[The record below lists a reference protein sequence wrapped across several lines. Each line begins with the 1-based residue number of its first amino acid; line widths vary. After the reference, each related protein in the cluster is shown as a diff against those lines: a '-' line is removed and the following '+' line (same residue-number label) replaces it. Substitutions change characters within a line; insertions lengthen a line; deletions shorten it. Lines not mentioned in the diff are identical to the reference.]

1 MKIDYLF
8 MNPDDELSTYYE
20 EQLGCLNIKGN
31 AKRYE
36 RIKNIIDDSE
46 NYSVLVKRLKVKSL
60 DSKTG
65 LKEIIL
71 DKIRALHFIYLD
83 NTVVLLGT
91 FIKETQKTPPKEI
104 EKNNKRIEIYKEQK
118 NGKLQ

>member
-8 MNPDDELSTYYE
+8 MNQDDELSTYYE
-20 EQLGCLNIKGN
+20 EQLNCLTINGN

-36 RIKNIIDDSE
+36 RIKIAIDESE
-46 NYSVLVKRLKVKSL
+46 NYSTLVKRLKVKLL

-65 LKEIIL
+65 LKEIIV
-71 DKIRALHFIYLD
+71 DKIRALHFVYLD

-91 FIKETQKTPPKEI
+91 FIKETRKTPPNEI
-104 EKNNKRIEIYKEQK
+104 KKNNKRIEIYKEKK
-118 NGKLQ
+118 NGKFQ

>member
-1 MKIDYLF
+1 
-8 MNPDDELSTYYE
+8 MNSSDELSTYYE
-20 EQLGCLNIKGN
+20 EQLDCLHIKGN

-36 RIKNIIDDSE
+36 RIKTVIDDSV
-46 NYSVLVKRLKVKSL
+46 NYSELVKRLKVKTL
-60 DSKTG
+60 DSRTG
-65 LKEIIL
+65 LKEIIV

-91 FIKETQKTPPKEI
+91 FIKETKKTPPNEI
-104 EKNNKRIEIYKEQK
+104 EKNNKRIEIYKEKK